1 MSPRKIQ
8 SVLYVDDDPDMRAV
22 VEAALRPIAGL
33 DVHIAGSGEQAIDLA
48 YECRPDLVVM
58 DVMMPGLDGP
68 STFKSMRERALLAD
82 IRVIFLTAKTLP
94 AEAARLLQLG
104 AIGVLGK
111 PFDPL
116 RLYDDLSVIWNN
128 EGAPRRTEG
137 GRAGESRLRAEVS
150 SLADRFLRRTRN
162 DVTRLRAF
170 IECARDG
177 DRSALEEAG
186 RVCHSIHGAGAMFGF
201 PEVGAAGGAI
211 ERLVEEV
218 MASSAAPGSDA
229 GSAALQQL
237 SDCTEQLAQ
246 ALRAARQTAPGSAG
260 MLEGRRNCR

>member
-1 MSPRKIQ
+1 MPTRKIQ

-22 VEAALRPIAGL
+22 VQAALRSIAGL
-33 DVHIAGSGEQAIDLA
+33 DLHIAGSGEQAIDLA

-68 STFKSMRERALLAD
+68 STFKSMRERAPLAD
-82 IRVIFLTAKTLP
+82 IRVVFLTARARP
-94 AEAARLLQLG
+94 AEADRLLQLG

-116 RLYDDLSVIWNN
+116 RLYDDLSAIWNN
-128 EGAPRRTEG
+128 GGAPRRIKG
-137 GRAGESRLRAEVS
+137 GRAGDSRVRAQVG
-150 SLADRFLRRTRN
+150 SLADSFLRRTRN
-162 DVTRLRAF
+162 DVIRLRAF

-201 PEVGAAGGAI
+201 PELGAAGGAI
-211 ERLVEEV
+211 ERLAEKI
-218 MASSAAPGSDA
+218 MASSAVQGSGA

-246 ALRAARQTAPGSAG
+246 ALKAARQTAPGSAG
-260 MLEGRRNCR
+260 ILRERR